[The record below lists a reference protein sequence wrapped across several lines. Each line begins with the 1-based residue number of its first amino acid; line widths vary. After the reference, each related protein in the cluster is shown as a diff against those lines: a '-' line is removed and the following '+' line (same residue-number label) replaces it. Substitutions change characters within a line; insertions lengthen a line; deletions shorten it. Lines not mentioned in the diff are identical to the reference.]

1 MSEIAGLRKKV
12 DAVDEKIL
20 EALFERIKVCRQIG
34 EAKKK
39 QGLPV
44 RDTGRE
50 HQVYERIKQKSLQM
64 GLDSTS
70 VLAVYREIVNMCSCV
85 QE

>member
-1 MSEIAGLRKKV
+1 MSELGYLRKKV
-12 DAVDEKIL
+12 DAVDEKIF
-20 EALFERIKVCRQIG
+20 EALLMRVEVCRQIG

-44 RDTGRE
+44 KDAGRE
-50 HQVYERIKQKSLQM
+50 REVFERIKQKSLEH

-70 VLAVYREIVNMCSCV
+70 ILAVYREIVNMCSCV

>member
-1 MSEIAGLRKKV
+1 MSELAGLRKKV
-12 DAVDEKIL
+12 DAIDQKIF
-20 EALFERIKVCRQIG
+20 EALLERVEVCRQIG
-34 EAKKK
+34 LAKKK
-39 QGLPV
+39 NGLPV
-44 RDTGRE
+44 KDAGRE
-50 HQVYERIKQKSLQM
+50 SQVYERIKQKSEAN